1 MSAAILGILLALV
14 GAPAPAPAPNCTYNR
29 TEMLN
34 MNLDTFDQSDK
45 GWRKLLAKRGCE
57 DSAVSLVKDYLS
69 AHPDL
74 SADQRPQLLWHEGQL
89 LAVGN
94 HYGES
99 VAVFRSIDQT
109 EESMRLYQAAT
120 IAFLQRDKQALIA
133 ARTQLAALPKPPDF
147 DAAAKA
153 FQEKTGEP
161 LTWPE
166 NLNVVDGLIRCF
178 SSSYRVAYGDKC
190 PR

>member
-1 MSAAILGILLALV
+1 MSPAILGILAALV
-14 GAPAPAPAPNCTYNR
+14 GTSPPPPSCSYNR
-29 TEMLN
+29 AEMLN
-34 MNLDTFDQSDK
+34 MDLDTFDQSDK
-45 GWRKLLAKRGCE
+45 GWRSLLGEGDCD
-57 DSAVSLVKDYLS
+57 DSAVGLIKDYLT

-89 LAVGN
+89 LAGSN
-94 HYGES
+94 HYDES
-99 VAVFRSIDQT
+99 LVVFRSIHET

-120 IAFLQRDKQALIA
+120 IAFLQRDKTALLA
-133 ARTQLAALPKPPDF
+133 ARAALAALPEPPDF
-147 DAAAKA
+147 EAAAKI
-153 FQEKTGEP
+153 FREKTGET
-161 LTWPE
+161 LAWPE